1 METSFTAN
9 KIRDLISNINGVLY
23 LLTMEAN
30 VIAKIL
36 ANSAS

>member
-23 LLTMEAN
+23 LLTMEAS